1 MSDITEKIGVS
12 IKRLEKMKESNAIV
26 EIGQICNTLSIDSS
40 YFARLVA
47 DAYSVMNEAEDEYKM
62 KVASEVETLTNTG
75 LPASKAEKMAE
86 NKYQDEKKTWTTAKN
101 VYKRYSLYL
110 ERIDRILDEFKQY
123 CSSVKMIDL
132 KRI

>member
-1 MSDITEKIGVS
+1 MSEITEKIGVS
-12 IKRLEKMKESNAIV
+12 IKKLERMKESNAIV

-62 KVASEVETLTNTG
+62 KVSLEVETLTNSG

-86 NKYQDEKKTWTTAKN
+86 NKYQDEKKTWTSAKN

-132 KRI
+132 KRV